1 MGFPVMDTRSWLPIG
16 PPQANTF
23 TSRLCPL
30 EFLPFRSATLLMPSI
45 RHPAQPSVAA
55 FLSASCGLQV
65 KQELLMIPDR
75 PMSMF
80 EGLAGAICFWADL
93 LSPELAHFPGF
104 ELPSQL
110 APVASPAAAT

>member
-1 MGFPVMDTRSWLPIG
+1 MVLLSGTYDQDAHV
-16 PPQANTF
+16 TF
-23 TSRLCPL
+23 Y
-30 EFLPFRSATLLMPSI
+30 
-45 RHPAQPSVAA
+45 
-55 FLSASCGLQV
+55 LQV

-104 ELPSQL
+104 ELPSL
-110 APVASPAAAT
+110 LTPASSPVT